1 MSVATYRR
9 AKGAVAVVWVISVA
23 GLLVL
28 LGWGI
33 FVPAESFADFI
44 RWLETVVKTF
54 YIGTVLSLCAAGGW
68 IALDAA
74 QQRAGRGRAPVAE
87 ADPLASELAEHA

>member
-9 AKGAVAVVWVISVA
+9 AKGAVAVVWVA

-28 LGWGI
+28 LGWRI
-33 FVPAESFADFI
+33 FVPAEGFADFTH
-44 RWLETVVKTF
+44 WLETVVETF

-68 IALDAA
+68 LALDAA
-74 QQRAGRGRAPVAE
+74 HQRAGRGRAAVAE
-87 ADPLASELAEHA
+87 DDPHASELAEHA